1 MEKIHFEKERAN
13 NVISKS
19 QQPHSELQIP
29 PYSLKQILVALMVLA
44 NSRGLRWDW
53 DSGREKEKTSPIE
66 ETAQT
71 VVPPE
76 VTFVIMLGA
85 YI

>member
-1 MEKIHFEKERAN
+1 MPSCPTAT
-13 NVISKS
+13 
-19 QQPHSELQIP
+19 
-29 PYSLKQILVALMVLA
+29 SLTAICLRLSDQILVALMVLA